1 MSSVPKPV
9 SRFTYLRNAFLSGL
23 LLLAPLAVTWVVFN
37 WLVDKVGG
45 SFKPIFF
52 FAVPSQLRDHPSL
65 EMVWD
70 VSATAIVILL
80 ITFLG
85 LVSRYVFTAYFGR
98 FAERIINNI
107 PGIGTLYRTV
117 KQIVD
122 TFSAQKRNV
131 FEKVV
136 MVEYPAPGSFVVGF
150 LTNRATGEVQARTA
164 DETWTI
170 FIPTTPNP
178 TSGFLIFYP
187 RSRVTELDMS
197 VGEAMKLIISGGT
210 VVPPWPVTPAA
221 LPSAEP
227 RSEAPSSS

>member
-1 MSSVPKPV
+1 MPTPTK
-9 SRFTYLRNAFLSGL
+9 FTSLRNAFLSGL
-23 LLLAPLAVTWVVFN
+23 LLLAPLAVTWIVFN

-52 FAVPSQLRDHPSL
+52 FAVPSQVRDHPSL
-65 EMVWD
+65 DMVWD
-70 VSATAIVILL
+70 VLATVIVILL

-85 LVSRYVFTAYFGR
+85 LVSRYVFSAYFGR
-98 FAERIINNI
+98 AAERVINNI

-150 LTNRATGEVQARTA
+150 LTNRATGEIQASMA
-164 DETWTI
+164 DEIWTI

-187 RSRVTELDMS
+187 QKRVRELDMS

-210 VVPPWPVTPAA
+210 VVPPWPPADPQ
-221 LPSAEP
+221 LERPSEP
-227 RSEAPSSS
+227 K

>member
-1 MSSVPKPV
+1 MSSAPNPPSK
-9 SRFTYLRNAFLSGL
+9 FTYLRNAFLSGL
-23 LLLAPLAVTWVVFN
+23 LLLAPLAVTWLVFK

-45 SFKPIFF
+45 SFRPIFF
-52 FAVPSQLRDHPSL
+52 FAVPGQLRDHPSL

-70 VSATAIVILL
+70 VSATVIVILL

-85 LVSRYVFTAYFGR
+85 LVSRYVFSAYFGR
-98 FAERIINNI
+98 AAERIINNI
-107 PGIGTLYRTV
+107 PGVGAVYRTV

-136 MVEYPAPGSFVVGF
+136 MVEYPAPKSFVVGF
-150 LTNRATGEVQARTA
+150 LTNRATGEVQARTE
-164 DETWTI
+164 DEMWTI

-187 RSRVTELDMS
+187 RSRVTELDMT
-197 VGEAMKLIISGGT
+197 VGDAMKLIISGGT
-210 VVPPWPVTPAA
+210 VVPPWPAA
-221 LPSAEP
+221 PRQLAE
-227 RSEAPSSS
+227 SNSSTEAPSIS